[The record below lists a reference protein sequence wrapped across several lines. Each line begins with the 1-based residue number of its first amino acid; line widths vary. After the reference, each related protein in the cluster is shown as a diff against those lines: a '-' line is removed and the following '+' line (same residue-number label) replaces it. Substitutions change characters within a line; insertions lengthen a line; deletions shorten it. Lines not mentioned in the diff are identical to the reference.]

1 MQYICYKC
9 KKEISN
15 DIKKRFIAED
25 GICLCEKCSVGVV
38 PCSLELREK
47 LIKLEEKEK

>member
-15 DIKKRFIAED
+15 DINKRFIAES
-25 GICLCEKCSVGVV
+25 GICLCEKCSVGVT
-38 PCSLELREK
+38 PCPERLRKILTDYDEK
-47 LIKLEEKEK
+47 K